1 MPMNDEAGIRKQIE
15 EANNKALERMRL
27 SRPIL
32 VDIKRAKDILPKM
45 KKNSISHAGPPI
57 DWNRMCGPMRGAI
70 VGTMIFEGFATTWND
85 AVELIRKGGIDF
97 SSNHDHDAV
106 GPMAG
111 VISPSL
117 PILVVKDLSNGK
129 TCYARFV
136 ENRVQFGLF
145 DQESVKVLRFWS
157 EKLSPLLGKAIRRSK
172 GIDLKP
178 MMARALHMGD
188 ELHNR
193 PAAGT
198 LLFSSAILP
207 HLLKVCS
214 LNEVL
219 EITKYL
225 SENDIFFLC
234 MSMAACKAITK
245 AAHGIQFSTVVTVMA
260 RNGTTFGIKV
270 SGLGD
275 DWFTGEANMIK
286 GLYFPGYSQEDANPD
301 IGDSAITETA
311 GIGAFALAGSPA
323 ILALIGGSAEDAI
336 KYTYEMRKIT
346 NSLNDTFTLPIIN
359 FQGTATGIDIRK
371 VMRTGITPVIDTA
384 IAHKHE
390 GGGYI
395 GAGLVRAPV
404 EPFKNAL
411 HAYGRRYKLV

>member
-1 MPMNDEAGIRKQIE
+1 MNDEAGIRKYIE
-15 EANNKALERMRL
+15 EANNKALELMRL

-32 VDIKRAKDILPKM
+32 VDIKCAKDILPKM
-45 KKNSISHAGPPI
+45 KKNSIFHAGPPI
-57 DWNRMCGPMRGAI
+57 EWNRMCGPMRGAI
-70 VGTMIFEGFATTWND
+70 VGTMIFEGFATSWND
-85 AVELIRKGGIDF
+85 ALELIRKGGIDF

-117 PILVVKDLSNGK
+117 PILVVKDRSNGK

-145 DQESVKVLRFWS
+145 DQESVKVLRYWS
-157 EKLSPLLGKAIRRSK
+157 EKLSPPLGKAIRKSK

-198 LLFSSAILP
+198 LLFASTILP

-214 LNEVL
+214 PNEVL
-219 EITKYL
+219 EVTKYL

-245 AAHGIQFSTVVTVMA
+245 AAHGIQFSTIVTVMA

-286 GLYFPGYSQEDANPD
+286 GLYFPGYSHEDANPD

-384 IAHKHE
+384 IAHRHE

-395 GAGLVRAPV
+395 GAGLVRAPLD
-404 EPFKNAL
+404 PFKNAL
-411 HAYGRRYKLV
+411 HAYGRKYKLV

>member
-1 MPMNDEAGIRKQIE
+1 MNDEAGIRKHIE
-15 EANNKALERMRL
+15 EANNKALELMRL

-32 VDIKRAKDILPKM
+32 VDIKCAKDILPKM
-45 KKNSISHAGPPI
+45 KKNSIFHAGPPI

-70 VGTMIFEGFATTWND
+70 VGTMIFEGFATSWND
-85 AVELIRKGGIDF
+85 ALELIRKGGIDF

-117 PILVVKDLSNGK
+117 PILVVKDRSNGK

-145 DQESVKVLRFWS
+145 DQESVKVLRYWS
-157 EKLSPLLGKAIRRSK
+157 EKLSPPLGKAIRKSK

-198 LLFSSAILP
+198 LLFASTILP

-214 LNEVL
+214 PNEVL
-219 EITKYL
+219 EVTKYL

-245 AAHGIQFSTVVTVMA
+245 AAHGIQFSTIVTVMA

-286 GLYFPGYSQEDANPD
+286 GLYFPGYSREDANPD

-384 IAHKHE
+384 IAHRHE

-395 GAGLVRAPV
+395 GAGLVRAPLD
-404 EPFKNAL
+404 PFKNAL
-411 HAYGRRYKLV
+411 HAYGRKYKLV

>member
-1 MPMNDEAGIRKQIE
+1 MNDEAGIKKHIE
-15 EANNKALERMRL
+15 EANNKALELMRL

-32 VDIKRAKDILPKM
+32 VDIKCAKDILPKM
-45 KKNSISHAGPPI
+45 KKNSIFHAGPPI

-70 VGTMIFEGFATTWND
+70 VGTMIFEGFATSWND
-85 AVELIRKGGIDF
+85 ALELIRKGGIDF

-117 PILVVKDLSNGK
+117 PILVVKDRSNGK

-145 DQESVKVLRFWS
+145 DQESVKVLRYWS
-157 EKLSPLLGKAIRRSK
+157 EKLSPPLGKAIRKSK

-198 LLFSSAILP
+198 LLFASTILP

-214 LNEVL
+214 PNEVL
-219 EITKYL
+219 EVTKYL

-245 AAHGIQFSTVVTVMA
+245 AAHGIQFSTIVTVMA

-286 GLYFPGYSQEDANPD
+286 GLYFPGYSHEDANPD

-384 IAHKHE
+384 IAHRHE

-395 GAGLVRAPV
+395 GAGIVRAPLD
-404 EPFKNAL
+404 PFKNAL
-411 HAYGRRYKLV
+411 HAYGRKYKLV

>member
-1 MPMNDEAGIRKQIE
+1 MNDEAGIRKHIE
-15 EANNKALERMRL
+15 QANNKALELMRL

-32 VDIKRAKDILPKM
+32 VDIKCAKDILPKM
-45 KKNSISHAGPPI
+45 KKNSIFHAGPPI
-57 DWNRMCGPMRGAI
+57 DRNRMCGPMRGAI
-70 VGTMIFEGFATTWND
+70 VGTMIFEGFATSWND
-85 AVELIRKGGIDF
+85 ALELIRKGGIDF

-117 PILVVKDLSNGK
+117 PILVVKDRSNGK

-145 DQESVKVLRFWS
+145 DQDSVKVLRYWS
-157 EKLSPLLGKAIRRSK
+157 ERLSPPLGKAIRKSK

-198 LLFSSAILP
+198 LLFASTILP

-214 LNEVL
+214 PNEVL
-219 EITKYL
+219 EVTKYL

-245 AAHGIQFSTVVTVMA
+245 AAHGIQFSTIVTVMA

-286 GLYFPGYSQEDANPD
+286 GLYFPGYSHEDANPD

-384 IAHKHE
+384 IAHRHE

-395 GAGLVRAPV
+395 GAGLVRAPLD
-404 EPFKNAL
+404 PFKNAL
-411 HAYGRRYKLV
+411 HAYGRKYKLV

>member
-1 MPMNDEAGIRKQIE
+1 MNDEAGIRKHIE
-15 EANNKALERMRL
+15 QANNKALELMRL

-32 VDIKRAKDILPKM
+32 VDIKCAKDILPKM
-45 KKNSISHAGPPI
+45 KKNSIFHAGPPI

-70 VGTMIFEGFATTWND
+70 VGTMIFEGFATSWND
-85 AVELIRKGGIDF
+85 ALELIRKGGIDF

-117 PILVVKDLSNGK
+117 PILVVKDRSNGK

-145 DQESVKVLRFWS
+145 DQESVKVLRYWS
-157 EKLSPLLGKAIRRSK
+157 ERLSRPLGKAIRKSK

-198 LLFSSAILP
+198 LLFASTILP

-214 LNEVL
+214 PNEVL
-219 EITKYL
+219 EVTKYL

-245 AAHGIQFSTVVTVMA
+245 AAHGIQFSTIVTVMA

-286 GLYFPGYSQEDANPD
+286 GLYFPGYSHEDANPD

-384 IAHKHE
+384 IAHRHE

-395 GAGLVRAPV
+395 GAGLVRAPLD
-404 EPFKNAL
+404 PFKNAL
-411 HAYGRRYKLV
+411 HAYGRKYKLV

>member
-1 MPMNDEAGIRKQIE
+1 MKDKVRIRERIE
-15 EANNKALERMRL
+15 EANNKAIERMRV

-32 VDIKRAKDILPKM
+32 VDIKCARDILPKM
-45 KKNSISHAGPPI
+45 KKNSIFHAGPPI
-57 DWNRMCGPMRGAI
+57 DWEKMCGPLRGAI
-70 VGTMIFEGFATTWND
+70 VGTMIFEGLAATWDD
-85 AVELIRKGGIDF
+85 AVKMIRQGGIEL
-97 SSNHDHDAV
+97 SSNHDHEAV

-117 PILVVKDLSNGK
+117 PILVVKDSSNGK
-129 TCYARFV
+129 TCFARFV

-145 DQESVKVLRFWS
+145 DKESVDVLRFWS
-157 EKLSPLLGKAIRRSK
+157 EKISQLLAKAIRKSK

-178 MMARALHMGD
+178 IMARALHMGD

-198 LLFSSAILP
+198 LLFESAILP
-207 HLLKVCS
+207 HLLRVCS
-214 LNEVL
+214 PSEVV
-219 EITKYL
+219 EVTKYL

-234 MSMAACKAITK
+234 VSMAACKAITR
-245 AAHGIQFSTVVTVMA
+245 AAHGIQYSTLVTVMA
-260 RNGTTFGIKV
+260 RNGTNFGIKV

-275 DWFTGEANMIK
+275 DWFVGEANMIK
-286 GLYFPGYSQEDANPD
+286 GLYFPGYGPEDANPD

-323 ILALIGGSAEDAI
+323 ILALIGGSADDAI
-336 KYTYEMRKIT
+336 KYTLEMRKIT

-384 IAHKHE
+384 IAHKQE

-395 GAGLVRAPV
+395 GAGLVRAPM

-411 HAYGRRYKLV
+411 HAYGRRYELV

>member
-1 MPMNDEAGIRKQIE
+1 MNDEAGIRKHID

-32 VDIKRAKDILPKM
+32 VDIKCAKDILPKM
-45 KKNSISHAGPPI
+45 KKNSIFHAGPPI
-57 DWNRMCGPMRGAI
+57 DWTKMCGPMRGAI

-85 AVELIRKGGIDF
+85 AVTLIKKGGIDF

-145 DQESVKVLRFWS
+145 DQESVNVLRFWS
-157 EKLSPLLGKAIRRSK
+157 EKLSPLLGKAIRKSK

-198 LLFSSAILP
+198 LLFASAILP
-207 HLLKVCS
+207 QLLKVCS
-214 LNEVL
+214 SNEVL
-219 EITKYL
+219 EVTKYL

-234 MSMAACKAITK
+234 MSMAACKAITR
-245 AAHGIQFSTVVTVMA
+245 AAHGIKFSTIVTVMA

-275 DWFTGEANMIK
+275 EWFTGEANMIK

-411 HAYGRRYKLV
+411 HAYGKKYKLV

>member
-1 MPMNDEAGIRKQIE
+1 MNDEAGIRKHID

-32 VDIKRAKDILPKM
+32 VDIKCAKDILPKM
-45 KKNSISHAGPPI
+45 KKNSIFHAGPPI
-57 DWNRMCGPMRGAI
+57 DWTKMCGPMRGAI

-85 AVELIRKGGIDF
+85 AVTLIKKGGIDF

-145 DQESVKVLRFWS
+145 DQESVNVLRFWS
-157 EKLSPLLGKAIRRSK
+157 EKLSPLLGKAIRKSK

-198 LLFSSAILP
+198 LLFASAILP
-207 HLLKVCS
+207 QLLKVCS
-214 LNEVL
+214 SNEVL
-219 EITKYL
+219 EVTKYL

-234 MSMAACKAITK
+234 MSMAACKAITR
-245 AAHGIQFSTVVTVMA
+245 AAHGIKFSTIVTVMA

-275 DWFTGEANMIK
+275 EWFTGEANMIK

-311 GIGAFALAGSPA
+311 GTGAFALAGSPA

-411 HAYGRRYKLV
+411 HAYGKKYKLV

>member
-1 MPMNDEAGIRKQIE
+1 
-15 EANNKALERMRL
+15 MRL

-32 VDIKRAKDILPKM
+32 IDIKCAKDILPQM
-45 KKNSISHAGPPI
+45 KKNSIFHAGPPI
-57 DWNRMCGPMRGAI
+57 DWEKMCGPLRGAI
-70 VGTMIFEGFATTWND
+70 VGTMIFEGLATNWND
-85 AVELIRKGGIDF
+85 AVKLIRQGGVEF
-97 SSNHDHDAV
+97 SSNHDHEAV

-117 PILVVKDLSNGK
+117 PILVVKDQSNGK
-129 TCYARFV
+129 ISFARFV
-136 ENRVQFGLF
+136 ENKVQFGQF
-145 DQESVKVLRFWS
+145 DKESVDVLKFWS
-157 EKLSPLLGKAIRRSK
+157 ESISQLLGKAIRKSK

-178 MMARALHMGD
+178 IMARALHMGD

-198 LLFSSAILP
+198 LLFESIILP
-207 HLLKVCS
+207 YLLGVCS
-214 LNEVL
+214 PNDVREV
-219 EITKYL
+219 TKYL

-234 MSMAACKAITK
+234 ISMAACKAITK
-245 AAHGIQFSTVVTVMA
+245 AAHGIKYSTLVTVMA
-260 RNGTTFGIKV
+260 RNGTNFGIKV
-270 SGLGD
+270 SGLGNN
-275 DWFTGEANMIK
+275 WFVGKSNMIE
-286 GLYFPGYSQEDANPD
+286 GLYFPGYGPEDANPD

-323 ILALIGGSAEDAI
+323 ILALIGGTAEDAI
-336 KYTYEMRKIT
+336 RYTYEMRKIT

-384 IAHKHE
+384 MAHKQA

-395 GAGLVRAPV
+395 GAGLVRAPL

-411 HAYGRRYKLV
+411 HAYGRQYKLV

>member
-1 MPMNDEAGIRKQIE
+1 MNDEAGIRKHIE
-15 EANNKALERMRL
+15 EANNKALELMRL

-45 KKNSISHAGPPI
+45 KKNSIFHAGPPI

-70 VGTMIFEGFATTWND
+70 VGTMIFEGFATSWND
-85 AVELIRKGGIDF
+85 ALELIRKGGIDF

-117 PILVVKDLSNGK
+117 PILVVKDRSNGK

-145 DQESVKVLRFWS
+145 DQESVKVLRYWS
-157 EKLSPLLGKAIRRSK
+157 EKLSPPLGKAIRKSK

-198 LLFSSAILP
+198 LLFASTILP

-214 LNEVL
+214 PNEVL
-219 EITKYL
+219 EVTKYL

-245 AAHGIQFSTVVTVMA
+245 AAHGIQFSTIVTVMA

-286 GLYFPGYSQEDANPD
+286 GLYFPGYSHEDANPD

-384 IAHKHE
+384 IAHRHE

-395 GAGLVRAPV
+395 GAGLVRAPLD
-404 EPFKNAL
+404 PFKNAL
-411 HAYGRRYKLV
+411 HAYGRKYKLV

>member
-1 MPMNDEAGIRKQIE
+1 MNDEAGIRKHIE
-15 EANNKALERMRL
+15 QANNKALELMRL

-32 VDIKRAKDILPKM
+32 VDIKCAKDILPKM
-45 KKNSISHAGPPI
+45 KKNSIFHAGPPI

-70 VGTMIFEGFATTWND
+70 VGTMIFEGFATSWND
-85 AVELIRKGGIDF
+85 ALELIRKGGIDF

-117 PILVVKDLSNGK
+117 PILVVKDRSNGK

-145 DQESVKVLRFWS
+145 DQDSVKVLRYWS
-157 EKLSPLLGKAIRRSK
+157 ERLSPPLGKAIRKSK

-198 LLFSSAILP
+198 LLFASTILP

-214 LNEVL
+214 PNEVL
-219 EITKYL
+219 EVTKYL

-245 AAHGIQFSTVVTVMA
+245 AAHGIQFSTIVTVMA

-286 GLYFPGYSQEDANPD
+286 GLYFPGYSHEDANPD

-384 IAHKHE
+384 IAHRHE

-395 GAGLVRAPV
+395 GAGLVRAPLD
-404 EPFKNAL
+404 PFKNAL
-411 HAYGRRYKLV
+411 HAYGRKYKLV

>member
-1 MPMNDEAGIRKQIE
+1 MKDENRIKERIE
-15 EANNKALERMRL
+15 EANNMALEQMRL

-32 VDIKRAKDILPKM
+32 VDIRCARDIIPQM
-45 KKNSISHAGPPI
+45 KKNSIFHAGPPI
-57 DWNRMCGPMRGAI
+57 DWERMCGPLRGAI
-70 VGTMIFEGFATTWND
+70 VGTLIFEGLATTWND
-85 AVELIRKGGIDF
+85 AVKLISQGGIEF
-97 SSNHDHDAV
+97 ASNHDHDAV

-117 PILVVKDLSNGK
+117 PILVVKDQSNGK
-129 TCYARFV
+129 TCFARFV

-145 DQESVKVLRFWS
+145 DNESVDVLRFWS
-157 EKLSPLLGKAIRRSK
+157 EKLSQLLGKAIRKSK

-178 MMARALHMGD
+178 IMARALHMGD

-198 LLFSSAILP
+198 LLFESTILP
-207 HLLKVCS
+207 HLLGVCS
-214 LNEVL
+214 PNEVG
-219 EITKYL
+219 EVTKYL

-245 AAHGIQFSTVVTVMA
+245 AAHGIQYSTLVTVMA
-260 RNGTTFGIKV
+260 RNGTNFGIKV
-270 SGLGD
+270 SGLGN
-275 DWFTGEANMIK
+275 DWFVGEANMIK
-286 GLYFPGYSQEDANPD
+286 GLYFPGYGPEDANPD

-384 IAHKHE
+384 IAHKQA

-395 GAGLVRAPV
+395 GAGLVRAPL

-411 HAYGRRYKLV
+411 HAYGRKYELV

>member
-1 MPMNDEAGIRKQIE
+1 MNDGAGIRKYIE
-15 EANNKALERMRL
+15 EANNKALELMRL

-32 VDIKRAKDILPKM
+32 VDIKCAKDILPKM
-45 KKNSISHAGPPI
+45 KKNSIFHAGPPI
-57 DWNRMCGPMRGAI
+57 EWNRMCGPMRGAI
-70 VGTMIFEGFATTWND
+70 VGTMIFEGFATSWND
-85 AVELIRKGGIDF
+85 ALELIRKGGIDF

-117 PILVVKDLSNGK
+117 PILVVKDRSNGK

-145 DQESVKVLRFWS
+145 DQESVKVLRYWS
-157 EKLSPLLGKAIRRSK
+157 EKLSPPLGKAIRKSK

-198 LLFSSAILP
+198 LLFASTILP

-214 LNEVL
+214 PNEVL
-219 EITKYL
+219 EVTKYL

-245 AAHGIQFSTVVTVMA
+245 AAHGIQFSTIVTVMA

-286 GLYFPGYSQEDANPD
+286 GLYFPGYSHEDANPD

-384 IAHKHE
+384 IAHRHE

-395 GAGLVRAPV
+395 GAGVVRAPLD
-404 EPFKNAL
+404 PFKNAL
-411 HAYGRRYKLV
+411 HAYGRKYKLV

>member
-1 MPMNDEAGIRKQIE
+1 MNDEAGIRKNIE
-15 EANNKALERMRL
+15 EANNKALELMRL

-32 VDIKRAKDILPKM
+32 VDIKCAKDILPKM
-45 KKNSISHAGPPI
+45 KKNSIFHAGPPI

-70 VGTMIFEGFATTWND
+70 VGTMIFEGFATSWND
-85 AVELIRKGGIDF
+85 ALEVIRKGGIDF

-117 PILVVKDLSNGK
+117 PILVVKDRSNGK

-145 DQESVKVLRFWS
+145 DQESVKVLRYWS
-157 EKLSPLLGKAIRRSK
+157 ERLSPPLGKAIRKSK

-198 LLFSSAILP
+198 LLFASTILP

-214 LNEVL
+214 PNEVL
-219 EITKYL
+219 EVTKYL

-245 AAHGIQFSTVVTVMA
+245 AAHGIQFSTIVTVMA

-286 GLYFPGYSQEDANPD
+286 GLYFPGYSHEDANPD

-384 IAHKHE
+384 IAHRHE

-395 GAGLVRAPV
+395 GAGLVRAPLD
-404 EPFKNAL
+404 PFRNAL
-411 HAYGRRYKLV
+411 HAYGRKYKLV

>member
-1 MPMNDEAGIRKQIE
+1 MNDEAGIRKHIE
-15 EANNKALERMRL
+15 EANNKALELMRL

-32 VDIKRAKDILPKM
+32 VDIKCAKDILPKM
-45 KKNSISHAGPPI
+45 KKNSIFHAGPPI

-70 VGTMIFEGFATTWND
+70 VGTMIFEGFATGWND
-85 AVELIRKGGIDF
+85 ALELIRKGGIDF

-117 PILVVKDLSNGK
+117 PILVVKDRNNGK

-145 DQESVKVLRFWS
+145 DQESVKVLRYWS
-157 EKLSPLLGKAIRRSK
+157 EKLSPLLGKAIRKSK

-198 LLFSSAILP
+198 LLFASTILP

-214 LNEVL
+214 PNEVL
-219 EITKYL
+219 EVTKYL

-245 AAHGIQFSTVVTVMA
+245 AAHGIQFSTIVTVMA

-286 GLYFPGYSQEDANPD
+286 GLYFPGYSHEDANPD

-384 IAHKHE
+384 IAHRHE

-395 GAGLVRAPV
+395 GAGLVRAPLN
-404 EPFKNAL
+404 PFKNAL
-411 HAYGRRYKLV
+411 HAYGRKYKLV

>member
-1 MPMNDEAGIRKQIE
+1 MNDEAGIRKHIE
-15 EANNKALERMRL
+15 QANNKALELMRL

-32 VDIKRAKDILPKM
+32 VDIKCAKDILPKM
-45 KKNSISHAGPPI
+45 KKNSIFHAGPPI

-70 VGTMIFEGFATTWND
+70 VGTMIFEGFATSWND
-85 AVELIRKGGIDF
+85 ALELIRKGGIDF

-117 PILVVKDLSNGK
+117 PILVVKDRSNGK

-145 DQESVKVLRFWS
+145 DQDSVKVLRYWS
-157 EKLSPLLGKAIRRSK
+157 ERLSPPLGKAIRKSK

-198 LLFSSAILP
+198 LLFASTILP

-214 LNEVL
+214 PNEVL
-219 EITKYL
+219 EVTKYL

-245 AAHGIQFSTVVTVMA
+245 AAHGIQFSTIVTVMA

-286 GLYFPGYSQEDANPD
+286 GLYFPGYSSEDANPD

-384 IAHKHE
+384 IAHRHE

-395 GAGLVRAPV
+395 GAGLVRAPLD
-404 EPFKNAL
+404 PFKNAL
-411 HAYGRRYKLV
+411 HAYGRKYKLV

>member
-1 MPMNDEAGIRKQIE
+1 MNDEAGIKKHIE
-15 EANNKALERMRL
+15 EANNKALELMRL

-32 VDIKRAKDILPKM
+32 VDIKCAKDILPKM
-45 KKNSISHAGPPI
+45 KKNSIFHAGPPI
-57 DWNRMCGPMRGAI
+57 EWNRMCGPMRGAI
-70 VGTMIFEGFATTWND
+70 VGTMIFEGFATSWND
-85 AVELIRKGGIDF
+85 ALELIRKGGIDF

-117 PILVVKDLSNGK
+117 PILVVKDRSNGK

-145 DQESVKVLRFWS
+145 DQESVKVLRYWS
-157 EKLSPLLGKAIRRSK
+157 EKLSPPLGKAIRKSK

-198 LLFSSAILP
+198 LLFASTILP

-214 LNEVL
+214 PNEVL
-219 EITKYL
+219 EVTKYL

-245 AAHGIQFSTVVTVMA
+245 AAHGIQFSTIVTVMA

-286 GLYFPGYSQEDANPD
+286 GLYFPGYSHEDANPD

-384 IAHKHE
+384 IAHRHE

-395 GAGLVRAPV
+395 GAGIVRAPLD
-404 EPFKNAL
+404 PFKNAL
-411 HAYGRRYKLV
+411 HAYGRKYKLV

>member
-1 MPMNDEAGIRKQIE
+1 
-15 EANNKALERMRL
+15 
-27 SRPIL
+27 
-32 VDIKRAKDILPKM
+32 
-45 KKNSISHAGPPI
+45 
-57 DWNRMCGPMRGAI
+57 
-70 VGTMIFEGFATTWND
+70 MIFEGFATSWND
-85 AVELIRKGGIDF
+85 ALELIRKGGIDF

-117 PILVVKDLSNGK
+117 PILVVKDRSNGK

-145 DQESVKVLRFWS
+145 DQESVKVLRYWS
-157 EKLSPLLGKAIRRSK
+157 EKLSPPLGKAIRKSK

-198 LLFSSAILP
+198 LLFASTILP

-214 LNEVL
+214 PNEVL
-219 EITKYL
+219 EVTKYL

-245 AAHGIQFSTVVTVMA
+245 AAHGIQFSTIVTVMA

-286 GLYFPGYSQEDANPD
+286 GLYFPGYSHEDANPD

-384 IAHKHE
+384 IAHRHE

-395 GAGLVRAPV
+395 GAGLVRAPLD
-404 EPFKNAL
+404 PFKNAL
-411 HAYGRRYKLV
+411 HAYGRKYKLV

>member
-1 MPMNDEAGIRKQIE
+1 MNNKTRIKERIE
-15 EANNKALERMRL
+15 EANSKALERMRL
-27 SRPIL
+27 SRPTL
-32 VDIKRAKDILPKM
+32 VDIKYARDILPQM
-45 KKNSISHAGPPI
+45 KKNSIFHAGPPI
-57 DWNRMCGPMRGAI
+57 DWERMCGPLRGAI
-70 VGTMIFEGFATTWND
+70 VGTMIFEGLATTWND
-85 AVELIRKGGIDF
+85 AVKLIRQGDIEF

-117 PILVVKDLSNGK
+117 PILVVKDQSNGK
-129 TCYARFV
+129 TCFARFV

-145 DQESVKVLRFWS
+145 DKESVDVLRFWS
-157 EKLSPLLGKAIRRSK
+157 EKLSPLLGKAIRKSR

-178 MMARALHMGD
+178 IMAKALHMGD

-198 LLFSSAILP
+198 LLFESTILP
-207 HLLKVCS
+207 HLLGVCS
-214 LNEVL
+214 LDEVG
-219 EITKYL
+219 EITRYL

-234 MSMAACKAITK
+234 VSMAACKAITK
-245 AAHGIQFSTVVTVMA
+245 AAHGIQYSTLVTVMA
-260 RNGTTFGIKV
+260 RNGTNFGIKV
-270 SGLGD
+270 SGLGN
-275 DWFTGEANMIK
+275 DWFVGEANMIK
-286 GLYFPGYSQEDANPD
+286 GLYFPGYGPEDANPD
-301 IGDSAITETA
+301 IGDSAVTETA

-384 IAHKHE
+384 IAHKQA

-395 GAGLVRAPV
+395 GAGLVRAPL

-411 HAYGRRYKLV
+411 HAYGKRYKLV

>member
-1 MPMNDEAGIRKQIE
+1 MNDEVGVRKHIE
-15 EANNKALERMRL
+15 QANNKALELMRL

-32 VDIKRAKDILPKM
+32 VDIKCAKDILPKM
-45 KKNSISHAGPPI
+45 KKNSIFHAGPPI

-70 VGTMIFEGFATTWND
+70 VGTMIFEGFATSWND
-85 AVELIRKGGIDF
+85 ALELIKKGGIDF

-117 PILVVKDLSNGK
+117 PILVVKDRSNGK

-145 DQESVKVLRFWS
+145 DQESVKVLRYWS
-157 EKLSPLLGKAIRRSK
+157 ERLSRPLGKAIRKSK

-198 LLFSSAILP
+198 LLFASTILP

-214 LNEVL
+214 PNEVL
-219 EITKYL
+219 EVTKYL

-245 AAHGIQFSTVVTVMA
+245 AAHGIQFSTIVTVMA

-286 GLYFPGYSQEDANPD
+286 GLYFPGYSSEDANPD

-384 IAHKHE
+384 IAHRHE

-395 GAGLVRAPV
+395 GAGLVRAPLD
-404 EPFKNAL
+404 PFKNAL
-411 HAYGRRYKLV
+411 HAYGRKYKLV

>member
-1 MPMNDEAGIRKQIE
+1 MNDEAGIRKHIE
-15 EANNKALERMRL
+15 EANNKALELMRL

-32 VDIKRAKDILPKM
+32 VDIKCAKDILPKM
-45 KKNSISHAGPPI
+45 KKNSIFHAGPPI

-70 VGTMIFEGFATTWND
+70 VGTMIFEGFATSWND
-85 AVELIRKGGIDF
+85 ALEVIRKGGIDF

-117 PILVVKDLSNGK
+117 PILVVKDRSNGK

-145 DQESVKVLRFWS
+145 DQESVKVLRYWS
-157 EKLSPLLGKAIRRSK
+157 ENLSPPLGKAIRKSK

-198 LLFSSAILP
+198 LLFASTILP

-214 LNEVL
+214 PNEVL
-219 EITKYL
+219 EVTKYL

-245 AAHGIQFSTVVTVMA
+245 AAHGIQFSTIVTVMA

-286 GLYFPGYSQEDANPD
+286 GLYFPGYSHEDANPD

-384 IAHKHE
+384 IAHRHE

-395 GAGLVRAPV
+395 GAGLVRAPLD
-404 EPFKNAL
+404 PFRNAL
-411 HAYGRRYKLV
+411 HAYGRKYKLV

>member
-1 MPMNDEAGIRKQIE
+1 MNDEAGIRKYIE
-15 EANNKALERMRL
+15 EANNKALELMRL

-32 VDIKRAKDILPKM
+32 VDIKCAKDILPKM
-45 KKNSISHAGPPI
+45 KKNSIFHAGPPI

-70 VGTMIFEGFATTWND
+70 VGTMIFEGFATSWND
-85 AVELIRKGGIDF
+85 ALEVIRKGGIDF

-117 PILVVKDLSNGK
+117 PILVVKDRSNGK

-145 DQESVKVLRFWS
+145 DQESVKVLRYWS
-157 EKLSPLLGKAIRRSK
+157 EKLSPPLGKAIRKSK

-198 LLFSSAILP
+198 LLFASTILP

-214 LNEVL
+214 PNEVL
-219 EITKYL
+219 EVTKYL

-245 AAHGIQFSTVVTVMA
+245 AAHGIQFSTIVTVMA

-286 GLYFPGYSQEDANPD
+286 GLYFPGYSHEDANPD

-384 IAHKHE
+384 IAHRHE

-395 GAGLVRAPV
+395 GAGLVRAPLD
-404 EPFKNAL
+404 PFKNAL
-411 HAYGRRYKLV
+411 HAYGRKYKLV

>member
-1 MPMNDEAGIRKQIE
+1 MNEAGIRKHIE
-15 EANNKALERMRL
+15 EANNKALELMRL

-32 VDIKRAKDILPKM
+32 VDIKCAKDILPKM
-45 KKNSISHAGPPI
+45 KKNSIFHAGPPI

-70 VGTMIFEGFATTWND
+70 VGTMIFEGFATSWND
-85 AVELIRKGGIDF
+85 ALELIRKGGIDF

-117 PILVVKDLSNGK
+117 PILVVKDRSNGK

-145 DQESVKVLRFWS
+145 DQESVKVLRYWS
-157 EKLSPLLGKAIRRSK
+157 EKLSPPLGKAIRKSK

-198 LLFSSAILP
+198 LLFASTILP

-214 LNEVL
+214 PNEVL
-219 EITKYL
+219 EVTKYL

-245 AAHGIQFSTVVTVMA
+245 AAHGIQFSTIVTVMA

-286 GLYFPGYSQEDANPD
+286 GLYFPGYSHEDANPD

-384 IAHKHE
+384 IAHRHE

-395 GAGLVRAPV
+395 GAGLVRAPLD
-404 EPFKNAL
+404 PFKNAL
-411 HAYGRRYKLV
+411 HAYGRKYKLV

>member
-1 MPMNDEAGIRKQIE
+1 MNDEAGIRKHIE

-32 VDIKRAKDILPKM
+32 VDIKCAKDILPKM
-45 KKNSISHAGPPI
+45 KKYSIFHAGPPI

-157 EKLSPLLGKAIRRSK
+157 EKLSPLLGKAIRKSK

-198 LLFSSAILP
+198 LLFASTILP

-214 LNEVL
+214 PNEVL
-219 EITKYL
+219 EVTKYL

-245 AAHGIQFSTVVTVMA
+245 AAHGIQFSTIVTVMA

-286 GLYFPGYSQEDANPD
+286 GLYFPGYSREDANPD

-411 HAYGRRYKLV
+411 HAYGRKYKLI

>member
-1 MPMNDEAGIRKQIE
+1 MNDEAGIRKHIE
-15 EANNKALERMRL
+15 EANNKALELMRL

-32 VDIKRAKDILPKM
+32 VDIKCAKDILPKM
-45 KKNSISHAGPPI
+45 KKNSIFHAGPPI

-70 VGTMIFEGFATTWND
+70 VGTMIFEGFATSWND
-85 AVELIRKGGIDF
+85 ALELIRKGGIDF

-117 PILVVKDLSNGK
+117 PILVVKDRSNGK

-145 DQESVKVLRFWS
+145 DQESVKVLRYWS
-157 EKLSPLLGKAIRRSK
+157 ERLSRPLGKAIRKSK

-198 LLFSSAILP
+198 LLFASTILP

-214 LNEVL
+214 PNEVL
-219 EITKYL
+219 EVTKYL

-245 AAHGIQFSTVVTVMA
+245 AAHGIQFSTIVTVMA

-286 GLYFPGYSQEDANPD
+286 GLYFPGYSHEDANPD

-384 IAHKHE
+384 IAHRHE

-395 GAGLVRAPV
+395 GAGLVRAPLD
-404 EPFKNAL
+404 PFKNAL
-411 HAYGRRYKLV
+411 HAYGRKYKLV

>member
-1 MPMNDEAGIRKQIE
+1 MNDEAGIRKNIE

-32 VDIKRAKDILPKM
+32 VDIKCAKDILPKM
-45 KKNSISHAGPPI
+45 KKNSIFHAGPPI

-85 AVELIRKGGIDF
+85 AVKLIRKGGIDF

-117 PILVVKDLSNGK
+117 PILVVKDFSNGK

-157 EKLSPLLGKAIRRSK
+157 EKLSPLLGKAIRKSK

-198 LLFSSAILP
+198 LLFASAILP

-219 EITKYL
+219 EVTKYL

-234 MSMAACKAITK
+234 VSMAACKAITK
-245 AAHGIQFSTVVTVMA
+245 AAHGIQFSTIVTVMA

-323 ILALIGGSAEDAI
+323 ILALIGGSAEDAV

>member
-1 MPMNDEAGIRKQIE
+1 MNDEAGIRKYIE
-15 EANNKALERMRL
+15 EANNKALELMRL

-32 VDIKRAKDILPKM
+32 VDIKCAKDILPKM
-45 KKNSISHAGPPI
+45 KKNSIFHAGPPI

-70 VGTMIFEGFATTWND
+70 VGTMIFEGFATSWND
-85 AVELIRKGGIDF
+85 ALELIRKGGIDF

-117 PILVVKDLSNGK
+117 PILVVKDRSNGK

-145 DQESVKVLRFWS
+145 DQESVKVLRYWS
-157 EKLSPLLGKAIRRSK
+157 EKLSPPLGKAIRKSK

-198 LLFSSAILP
+198 LLFASTILP

-214 LNEVL
+214 PNEVL
-219 EITKYL
+219 EVTKYL

-245 AAHGIQFSTVVTVMA
+245 AAHGIQFSTIVTVMA

-286 GLYFPGYSQEDANPD
+286 GLYFPGYSHEDANPD

-384 IAHKHE
+384 IAHRHE

-395 GAGLVRAPV
+395 GAGLVRAPLD
-404 EPFKNAL
+404 PFKNAL
-411 HAYGRRYKLV
+411 HAYGRKYKLV

>member
-1 MPMNDEAGIRKQIE
+1 MKDKVSIKESIE
-15 EANNKALERMRL
+15 EANTSALELMRL

-32 VDIKRAKDILPKM
+32 IDIKCAKDILPQM
-45 KKNSISHAGPPI
+45 KKNSIFHAGPPI
-57 DWNRMCGPMRGAI
+57 DWEKMCGPLRGAI
-70 VGTMIFEGFATTWND
+70 VGTIIFEGLATNWND
-85 AVELIRKGGIDF
+85 AVKLIRQGGVEF
-97 SSNHDHDAV
+97 SSNHDHEAV

-117 PILVVKDLSNGK
+117 PILVVKDQSNGK
-129 TCYARFV
+129 ISFARFV
-136 ENRVQFGLF
+136 ENKVQFGQF
-145 DQESVKVLRFWS
+145 DKESVDVLKFWS
-157 EKLSPLLGKAIRRSK
+157 ESISKLLGKAIRKSK

-178 MMARALHMGD
+178 IMARALHMGD

-198 LLFSSAILP
+198 LLFESIILP
-207 HLLKVCS
+207 YLLDVCS
-214 LNEVL
+214 PNDVREV
-219 EITKYL
+219 TKYL

-234 MSMAACKAITK
+234 ISMAACKAITK
-245 AAHGIQFSTVVTVMA
+245 AAHGIKYSTLVTVMA
-260 RNGTTFGIKV
+260 RNGTNFGIKV
-270 SGLGD
+270 SGLGNN
-275 DWFTGEANMIK
+275 WFVGKSNMIE
-286 GLYFPGYSQEDANPD
+286 GLYFPGYGPEDANPD

-323 ILALIGGSAEDAI
+323 ILALIGGTAEDAI
-336 KYTYEMRKIT
+336 RYTYEMRKIT

-384 IAHKHE
+384 MAHKQA

-395 GAGLVRAPV
+395 GAGLVRAPL

-411 HAYGRRYKLV
+411 HAYGRQYNLV

>member
-1 MPMNDEAGIRKQIE
+1 MKDEISIKERIK
-15 EANNKALERMRL
+15 EANTVALERMRL

-32 VDIKRAKDILPKM
+32 IDIKCAKDILPQI
-45 KKNSISHAGPPI
+45 KKNSIFHAGPPI
-57 DWNRMCGPMRGAI
+57 DWERMCGPLRGAI
-70 VGTMIFEGFATTWND
+70 VGTMIFEGLATTWND
-85 AVELIRKGGIDF
+85 AVRLIKKGGIEF

-117 PILVVKDLSNGK
+117 PIVVVKDQSNGK
-129 TCYARFV
+129 TCFARFV
-136 ENRVQFGLF
+136 ENRVQFGQF
-145 DQESVKVLRFWS
+145 DKESVNVLRYWS
-157 EKLSPLLGKAIRRSK
+157 EKLSPPLGKAIRKSK

-198 LLFSSAILP
+198 LLFASTILP

-214 LNEVL
+214 PNEVL
-219 EITKYL
+219 EVTKYL
-225 SENDIFFLC
+225 AENDIFFLC

-245 AAHGIQFSTVVTVMA
+245 AAHGIQFSTIVTVMA

-286 GLYFPGYSQEDANPD
+286 GLYFPGYSHEDANPD

-384 IAHKHE
+384 IAHRHE

-395 GAGLVRAPV
+395 GAGLVRAPLD
-404 EPFKNAL
+404 PFKNAL
-411 HAYGRRYKLV
+411 HAYGRKYKLV

>member
-1 MPMNDEAGIRKQIE
+1 MNDEAGIRKHIE
-15 EANNKALERMRL
+15 QANNKALELMRL

-32 VDIKRAKDILPKM
+32 VDIKCAKDILPKM
-45 KKNSISHAGPPI
+45 KKNSIFHAGPPI

-70 VGTMIFEGFATTWND
+70 VGTMIFEGFATSWND
-85 AVELIRKGGIDF
+85 ALELIRKGGIDF

-117 PILVVKDLSNGK
+117 PILVVKDRSNGK

-145 DQESVKVLRFWS
+145 DQESVKVLRYWS
-157 EKLSPLLGKAIRRSK
+157 ERLSRPLGKAIRKSK

-198 LLFSSAILP
+198 LLFASTILP

-214 LNEVL
+214 PNEVL
-219 EITKYL
+219 EVTKYL

-245 AAHGIQFSTVVTVMA
+245 AAHGIQFSTIVTVMA

-286 GLYFPGYSQEDANPD
+286 GLYFPGYSSEDANPD

-384 IAHKHE
+384 IAHRHE

-395 GAGLVRAPV
+395 GAGLVRAPLD
-404 EPFKNAL
+404 PFKNAL
-411 HAYGRRYKLV
+411 HAYGRKYKLV

>member
-1 MPMNDEAGIRKQIE
+1 MNDEAGIRKNIE

-45 KKNSISHAGPPI
+45 KKNSIFHAGPPI

-70 VGTMIFEGFATTWND
+70 VGTMLFEGFATTWND
-85 AVELIRKGGIDF
+85 AVAFIKKGGIDF

-145 DQESVKVLRFWS
+145 DQESVNVLRFWS
-157 EKLSPLLGKAIRRSK
+157 EKLSPLLGKAIRKSK

-198 LLFSSAILP
+198 LLFASAILP

-214 LNEVL
+214 SNEVL
-219 EITKYL
+219 EVTKYL

-245 AAHGIQFSTVVTVMA
+245 AAQGIKFSTIVTVMA

-275 DWFTGEANMIK
+275 EWFTGEANMIK

-395 GAGLVRAPV
+395 GAGLVRAPM

-411 HAYGRRYKLV
+411 HAYGKKYKLV

>member
-1 MPMNDEAGIRKQIE
+1 MNDEAGIRKHIE
-15 EANNKALERMRL
+15 EANNKALELMRL

-32 VDIKRAKDILPKM
+32 VDIKCAKDILPKM
-45 KKNSISHAGPPI
+45 KKNSIFHAGPPI

-70 VGTMIFEGFATTWND
+70 VGTMIFEGFATSWND
-85 AVELIRKGGIDF
+85 ALELIRKGGIDF

-117 PILVVKDLSNGK
+117 PILVVKDRSNGK

-145 DQESVKVLRFWS
+145 DQESVKVLRYWS
-157 EKLSPLLGKAIRRSK
+157 EKLSPPLGKAIRKSK

-198 LLFSSAILP
+198 LLFASTILP

-214 LNEVL
+214 PNEVL
-219 EITKYL
+219 EVTKYL

-245 AAHGIQFSTVVTVMA
+245 AAHGIQFSTIVTVMA

-286 GLYFPGYSQEDANPD
+286 GLYFPGYSHEDANPD

-384 IAHKHE
+384 IAHRHE

-395 GAGLVRAPV
+395 GAGLVRAPLD
-404 EPFKNAL
+404 PFKNAL
-411 HAYGRRYKLV
+411 HAYGRKYKLV

>member
-1 MPMNDEAGIRKQIE
+1 MNDEAGIRKHIE
-15 EANNKALERMRL
+15 EANNKALELMRL

-32 VDIKRAKDILPKM
+32 VDIKCAKDILPKM
-45 KKNSISHAGPPI
+45 KKNSIFHAGPPI

-70 VGTMIFEGFATTWND
+70 VGTMIFEGFATSWND
-85 AVELIRKGGIDF
+85 ALELIRKGGIDF

-117 PILVVKDLSNGK
+117 PILVVKDRSNGK

-145 DQESVKVLRFWS
+145 DQESVKVLKYWS
-157 EKLSPLLGKAIRRSK
+157 EKLSPPLGKAIRKSK

-198 LLFSSAILP
+198 LLFASTILP

-214 LNEVL
+214 PNEVL
-219 EITKYL
+219 EVTKYL

-245 AAHGIQFSTVVTVMA
+245 AAHGIQFSTIVTVMA

-286 GLYFPGYSQEDANPD
+286 GLYFPGYSHEDANPD

-384 IAHKHE
+384 IAHRHE

-395 GAGLVRAPV
+395 GAGLVRAPLD
-404 EPFKNAL
+404 PFKNAL
-411 HAYGRRYKLV
+411 HAYGRKYKLV